1 MKIFSIILLYSLWLI
16 IPAQVFAGD
25 AKDLLMGAV
34 VKSDRWTVN
43 RKNNTENFRGN
54 VSFKN
59 PDYSL
64 KADEAIYFHNNK
76 TWKLYNRVY
85 AQKKLD
91 KGSSVE
97 LWCGRASFKEMQE
110 TAELWRST
118 QPIMMKY
125 KSENGVIDGFT
136 DKINAD
142 NKDRKMVFVGNLY
155 LTTENINIFS
165 SQGTYFHDTDNFLL
179 HDTNPS
185 TGGMPMTAG
194 KREGYNFALKAE
206 TMDFYKETRDLKC
219 KKNVIGWVK
228 DIPYLEDFAPSRS
241 IK

>member
-76 TWKLYNRVY
+76 TWKLYNRV
-85 AQKKLD
+85 
-91 KGSSVE
+91 
-97 LWCGRASFKEMQE
+97 
-110 TAELWRST
+110 
-118 QPIMMKY
+118 
-125 KSENGVIDGFT
+125 
-136 DKINAD
+136 
-142 NKDRKMVFVGNLY
+142 
-155 LTTENINIFS
+155 
-165 SQGTYFHDTDNFLL
+165 
-179 HDTNPS
+179 
-185 TGGMPMTAG
+185 
-194 KREGYNFALKAE
+194 
-206 TMDFYKETRDLKC
+206 
-219 KKNVIGWVK
+219 
-228 DIPYLEDFAPSRS
+228 
-241 IK
+241 